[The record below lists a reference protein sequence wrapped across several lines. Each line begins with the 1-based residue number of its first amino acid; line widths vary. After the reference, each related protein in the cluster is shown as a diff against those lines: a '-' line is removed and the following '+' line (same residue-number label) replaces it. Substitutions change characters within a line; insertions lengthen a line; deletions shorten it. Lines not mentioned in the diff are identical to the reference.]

1 MGREKSMGRAYN
13 SSTPGLMTRRI
24 TIKLR
29 LTGKSRL
36 ISNSTSSSAEVVTEL
51 YEILELSLS

>member
-1 MGREKSMGRAYN
+1 MGREKIWSGVQLLH
-13 SSTPGLMTRRI
+13 SWLMTRRI

-36 ISNSTSSSAEVVTEL
+36 ISNFTFLESVVGS
-51 YEILELSLS
+51 IMKS